1 MDILVDEG
9 IDTPTVAA
17 EQFDQMLKMAG
28 TGLPIPP
35 DVLIEASSLRNK
47 DRLLEMLK
55 EPPSEE
61 QQQMKQLQMRGAMAE
76 VAETESKAVLN
87 QAKAGAEG
95 MQTPEM
101 PQVDQGPTQLEAVET
116 MGELEIKRATLE
128 LKREEVAIKAGE
140 LAVDRFRAE
149 TERME
154 ALKPDPEPQR
164 AAA

>member
-1 MDILVDEG
+1 
-9 IDTPTVAA
+9 
-17 EQFDQMLKMAG
+17 
-28 TGLPIPP
+28 
-35 DVLIEASSLRNK
+35 
-47 DRLLEMLK
+47 
-55 EPPSEE
+55 
-61 QQQMKQLQMRGAMAE
+61 MKQLQMRGAMAE

-154 ALKPDPEPQR
+154 AMKPEPQR
-164 AAA
+164 EAA